1 MLTPLFLMI
10 LNSFQTARP
19 GQPIVWGI
27 EGWIKAFTTPGIV
40 KAMTNTMT
48 LALTRQAIAL
58 LIGAFFAWLI
68 ARTDIPMKGTLEF
81 FFWLSFFLPALPETM
96 GWILLLD
103 PKYGLM
109 NQGIHKL
116 RHHQPAVVQ
125 HLFVLGHRLG
135 PYGRHG
141 ERQSHA
147 AGAGVSQSRC
157 GPGRGVENLRGER
170 PRTFFHIVIP
180 VMMPAILVTTIL
192 GLIRSLEAFEI
203 ELLLGTPIGL
213 QVYSTKIH
221 ELVTWEPPQFAPA
234 MALSTI
240 FLGGLLL
247 MVAIQR
253 KYIGQRSY
261 ETMTGRGFSIGRRRL
276 AVAISGIWS
285 WCCCLPLFVTLGA
298 DDLLV
303 MGTFMKLFGFFHIA
317 DPWTLDNWR
326 TTLSDPVLAALDLE
340 YYGDRAGF
348 RVGGRVVLLFD
359 RLCRR
364 QDPIC
369 GRGLLDFL
377 SWLPWS
383 VPGIFLGVALLW
395 TFLQTKIF
403 LPIYGTIYI
412 LMIAMV
418 IKSMP
423 FGAQMIKSVLIQ
435 LGSDLEEASKV
446 CGATWLHT
454 FQPGDL
460 SVDHAGDDYG
470 RVWSGLSPRRAISAR
485 WSCSVRVS
493 RARCRCSCSIS
504 RLAPSSKKPRWSPS
518 SSSRWSSAL
527 RCAPALSAARWG
539 WKELKMLFNMCSF
552 IPITTAFSFLPL
564 PHLSPH
570 SPLLVYPG
578 FLPHS
583 VPLISLLRN
592 PGLSGD
598 DSASPESGS
607 TKQTLSFCACWIIRH
622 RIWLPGDNRA

>member
-1 MLTPLFLMI
+1 MSEKSHTLDRPIGFARPAILSKHRFRLPPLSVAVLILIVGFLVLTPLFLMI

-19 GQPIVWGI
+19 GQPIVWGLD
-27 EGWIKAFTTPGIV
+27 GWIKAFTTPGIV
-40 KAMTNTMT
+40 KAMTNTVT
-48 LALTRQAIAL
+48 LAVTRQAISL

-109 NQGIHKL
+109 NQALTGLGIMS
-116 RHHQPAVVQ
+116 QPLFNIYSFWGIIWAHMGGTVSVKVMLLAPAFRNLDAV
-125 HLFVLGHRLG
+125 L
-135 PYGRHG
+135 
-141 ERQSHA
+141 EEASKIS
-147 AGAGVSQSRC
+147 GASGT
-157 GPGRGVENLRGER
+157 
-170 PRTFFHIVIP
+170 RTFFRIVIP

-234 MALSTI
+234 MALSTV
-240 FLGGLLL
+240 FLGALLL
-247 MVAIQR
+247 MVAFQR
-253 KYIGQRSY
+253 KYISGRNY
-261 ETMTGRGFSIGRRRL
+261 ETITGRGFSIRPTPLGRWRYPAFIIVL
-276 AVAISGIWS
+276 LFAVFI
-285 WCCCLPLFVTLGA
+285 TLVPTT
-298 DDLLV
+298 LLL
-303 MGTFMKLFGFFHIA
+303 MGTFMKLFGFFNIA

-326 TTLSDPVLAALDLE
+326 ATLNDPVLLRSLWNTLAIGIGSGLIGVLFYSLIA
-340 YYGDRAGF
+340 Y
-348 RVGGRVVLLFD
+348 VVVKT
-359 RLCRR
+359 RHT
-364 QDPIC
+364 

-383 VPGIFLGVALLW
+383 VPGILLGVALLW

-454 FQPGDL
+454 FQKVIFPL
-460 SVDHAGDDYG
+460 
-470 RVWSGLSPRRAISAR
+470 IM
-485 WSCSVRVS
+485 
-493 RARCRCSCSIS
+493 
-504 RLAPSSKKPRWSPS
+504 
-518 SSSRWSSAL
+518 
-527 RCAPALSAARWG
+527 PALITVGLVGFISAARDI
-539 WKELKMLFNMCSF
+539 S
-552 IPITTAFSFLPL
+552 TVV
-564 PHLSPH
+564 
-570 SPLLVYPG
+570 LLG
-578 FLPHS
+578 SGRSRTL
-583 VPLISLLRN
+583 SLLMLDFAAGAEFEKATVVAVIIV
-592 PGLSGD
+592 GLVVGAALLARSLGGQVGVR
-598 DSASPESGS
+598 E
-607 TKQTLSFCACWIIRH
+607 
-622 RIWLPGDNRA
+622 